1 MCGGLFLAA
10 CGSDNG
16 TVTAPAVVPAT
27 PSPGVTC
34 SAFVVTGDPRAVG
47 GARWTYRATDGGVA
61 YVLDGILLAPAG
73 SGPFPGVVVS
83 HGNGGSPEAY
93 SARIAPTMVGWGL
106 VVIGPRYTHAD
117 RDTGLPSGPSGAS
130 AANVERARKAR
141 QLLSCLGYVD
151 MSRIAAHGNSMG
163 AFVTG
168 ELLGTAPQE
177 FLVASHTAG
186 GTSPQSVGAATRPA
200 TAERIV
206 TPYQLHHGDADTVV
220 SLAADQDLARIL
232 ARNGVSHELRVYPG
246 YGHGE
251 IAQDPSMLAA
261 VREWYVA
268 KGLIR

>member
-1 MCGGLFLAA
+1 M
-10 CGSDNG
+10 
-16 TVTAPAVVPAT
+16 
-27 PSPGVTC
+27 
-34 SAFVVTGDPRAVG
+34 
-47 GARWTYRATDGGVA
+47 TYA
-61 YVLDGILLAPAG
+61 LEGILAAPAG
-73 SGPFPGVVVS
+73 AGPYAGVVVS
-83 HGNGGSPEAY
+83 HGKGGSPEAY
-93 SARIAPTMVGWGL
+93 SLRIAPTMVGWNL

-117 RDTGLPSGPSGAS
+117 RDAGLPSGPDGAS
-130 AANVERARKAR
+130 PANVERARKAR

-163 AFVTG
+163 AFLTG
-168 ELLGTAPQE
+168 ELLGSAPHE

-186 GTSPQSVGAATRPA
+186 GTSPQSVAAATRPG

-220 SLAADQDLARIL
+220 ALAADQDLARIL

-251 IAQDPSMLAA
+251 IAHDPGMLAA